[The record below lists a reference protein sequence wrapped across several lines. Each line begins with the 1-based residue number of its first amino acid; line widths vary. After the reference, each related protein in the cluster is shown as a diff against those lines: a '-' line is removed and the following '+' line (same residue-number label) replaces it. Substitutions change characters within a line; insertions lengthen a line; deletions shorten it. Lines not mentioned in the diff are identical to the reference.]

1 MNLIILIKHKNK
13 INLSPIITTKIKI
26 IIIDLLTNII
36 ILKLNN
42 NRIISQEINIKML
55 RIHIIKTNFL
65 LIIQIN
71 INKI

>member
-42 NRIISQEINIKML
+42 NRIISQAINIKML